1 MGGHATHAAE
11 VVTTPQVTTVK
22 KGGSRIYVDD
32 LTGERQPGVTSIL
45 NMMAKPGLRYWFA
58 KMVAEEAVDSFST
71 IMDLVGKQRH
81 DDAVD
86 FLKRA
91 PGRHSGRAAD
101 RGTIVH
107 GLIERMNRGEELGNI
122 HPDFE
127 GYVRNYEDFLNKWQP
142 EWLEVESTI
151 WNSTVGFAGT
161 CDGIARIQNEIAL
174 VDLKTGANVYGEVAL
189 QLSAYANGEFILE
202 ANGDRRPLPEIETAA
217 VVHLREDRC
226 EVRPIRLGADIF
238 QVFVALREV
247 FRWETDIKGTV
258 LGKAVDPELGDD

>member
-1 MGGHATHAAE
+1 
-11 VVTTPQVTTVK
+11 VTTPQVTTVK

-58 KMVAEEAVDSFST
+58 KVTAQEAVDSFST

-107 GLIERMNRGEELGNI
+107 GLIERLNRGETVTPV

-127 GYVRNYEDFLNKWQP
+127 PYVRNYQDFLDRWQP
-142 EWLEVESTI
+142 EFLEVESTI

-161 CDGIARIQNEIAL
+161 CDAIARIQNEIVL
-174 VDLKTGANVYGEVAL
+174 VDLKTGANVYGETAL
-189 QLSAYANGEFILE
+189 QLNAYRNGEFVLE

-226 EVRPIRLGADIF
+226 EVRPIRLGGDIYE
-238 QVFVALREV
+238 VFVALREV
-247 FRWETDIKGTV
+247 FRWDTDIKGTV
-258 LGKAVDPELGDD
+258 LGKAVDPESGDD

>member
-1 MGGHATHAAE
+1 M
-11 VVTTPQVTTVK
+11 TTPQVTTVK

-81 DDAVD
+81 DGAVD

-127 GYVRNYEDFLNKWQP
+127 GYVRHYEDFLHGRLRW
-142 EWLEVESTI
+142 
-151 WNSTVGFAGT
+151 
-161 CDGIARIQNEIAL
+161 
-174 VDLKTGANVYGEVAL
+174 
-189 QLSAYANGEFILE
+189 
-202 ANGDRRPLPEIETAA
+202 
-217 VVHLREDRC
+217 HLRRHRQNPKRDRPGRPEDRC
-226 EVRPIRLGADIF
+226 KRLWRNRVATQRLPKWRVRFGGQRRPPSAS
-238 QVFVALREV
+238 
-247 FRWETDIKGTV
+247 
-258 LGKAVDPELGDD
+258 